1 MFYMGVGLGVPV
13 LLIGLGVGLSTVCLA
28 FALLYPVYF
37 VRRLYLG
44 QYPWPDAVTEW
55 GKRAAS
61 SCSLSCLSRAGTCA
75 CACDCPNFGQPRP
88 VIHARPAHH
97 HLGLADVEASAEAA
111 AATPAAAV
119 AATEVE
125 VDVDVKVGVL
135 SLCKSDAIEVAATQP
150 TSPKQRAYHHGHYPL
165 AAEPVDA
172 ADIELQL
179 AGNDSL
185 AHGAGSEGDNVGTC
199 LARGT
204 GKGSAEAQDSGG
216 DLEAGRGNS
225 GLLSAVNEAGSGGL
239 IPGGTGGS

>member
-1 MFYMGVGLGVPV
+1 
-13 LLIGLGVGLSTVCLA
+13 
-28 FALLYPVYF
+28 
-37 VRRLYLG
+37 
-44 QYPWPDAVTEW
+44 VTEW

-61 SCSLSCLSRAGTCA
+61 SCSLSCLSRAGACA

-88 VIHARPAHH
+88 VGHIRPTHH
-97 HLGLADVEASAEAA
+97 HLELADIEASADIAA
-111 AATPAAAV
+111 AVPAAA

-125 VDVDVKVGVL
+125 VDVDVEVGVP
-135 SLCKSDAIEVAATQP
+135 SLCKSDAIEVATTQP

-172 ADIELQL
+172 ADVELQL
-179 AGNDSL
+179 AGCDSL

-199 LARGT
+199 PARGT

-225 GLLSAVNEAGSGGL
+225 GLLSAVNEAGSGVL
-239 IPGGTGGS
+239 MPGGTGGS